1 MGAEQ
6 LTIEVLGRLNEGGDI
21 VATQDTICIEFAR
34 LLLIMTQLQTYLV
47 FFVKSVSLESVDD
60 GCGLNVAFK
69 VNVAEGTIDP

>member
-21 VATQDTICIEFAR
+21 VATQDTICIDFAR

-47 FFVKSVSLESVDD
+47 FFVKSVSLKPSQHRESSFSDHLPRE
-60 GCGLNVAFK
+60 C
-69 VNVAEGTIDP
+69 